1 MKKVL
6 YLATLSLLVYHIPA
20 YSINFKFWQK
30 NDIEKIK
37 KDIPVQ
43 KNTQITLFNTQGSYT
58 IKPWNQQ
65 KIALEVEKTGSLDQL
80 KATLIKSKVSGKEAS
95 ITTQLKEGES
105 SAKVTYT
112 LRVPEDASIKIT
124 QTRGPVTING
134 INGDIDV
141 SVEYGSI
148 DIKGST
154 KTVIAKTG
162 SGKITLKQRK
172 LVEPNSIFLQVHKGS
187 IELYLPRETR
197 ASLHAN
203 VGRGTISSEHPVSMT
218 LTTKLDRY
226 WVDRIKKDISGVL
239 GNFRDHD
246 ELEKFRASAP
256 ITLEVTKGNITI
268 KES

>member
-1 MKKVL
+1 MNKVL
-6 YLATLSLLVYHIPA
+6 YLATLSLTVYHIPCQ
-20 YSINFKFWQK
+20 SINFKFWQK
-30 NDIEKIK
+30 NETETIK

-43 KNTQITLFNTQGSYT
+43 KKSQITLFNTQGSYT

-65 KIALEVEKTGSLDQL
+65 KIALEVEKVGSLEQL
-80 KATLIKSKVSGKEAS
+80 KATMIKSKVSGKEAS

-105 SAKVTYT
+105 SARVNYT

-124 QTRGPVTING
+124 QTKGSVTING

-141 SVEYGSI
+141 SVESGSV

-162 SGKITLKQRK
+162 SGKITVKQRK
-172 LVEPNSIFLQVHKGS
+172 LIEPNSIFLQVHKGS

-197 ASLHAN
+197 GTLHAN
-203 VGRGTISSEHPVSMT
+203 VGRGTITSEHPVTMN

-226 WVDRIKKDISGVL
+226 WVDRIKKDITGVL
-239 GNFRDHD
+239 GTFKDSD
-246 ELEKFRASAP
+246 ELERLRASAP
-256 ITLEVTKGNITI
+256 ITLEATRGNIVI